1 MNLYY
6 LVSKEIWATHT
17 DSFHPSLGSHYI
29 DLPDGRILL
38 SAHFPLNHSSLE
50 LWEGKQGVEAL
61 PHPVFEGSKKLDKKH
76 VDALQHLGVTAE
88 HTVVDVARIAGAIMP
103 TMKLR
108 HF

>member
-6 LVSKEIWATHT
+6 ITSIEVWKTHT
-17 DSFHPSLGSHYI
+17 DSFHPGLGSHYI

-38 SAHFPLNHSSLE
+38 SADFPNHSSLE
-50 LWEGKQGVEAL
+50 IWEQKQGVELL
-61 PHPVFEGSKKLDKKH
+61 PHPVFEGTKKLDKKH
-76 VDALQHLGVTAE
+76 VDALQHLGVTAD
-88 HTVVDVARIAGAIMP
+88 HTVVDVARIAGAVMP